1 VDAPAASPFAY
12 RVRIELQLWDSH
24 ALASTD
30 RQGVTSP
37 PVRSRTTDPLRSVA
51 TVKIPLLP
59 GPADL
64 VSAAE
69 GLRDLVTESLALV
82 PRVVTAV
89 GQAELLLDRV
99 SVLLARVEAVVD
111 RAEDAVAGVA
121 VVKDRADAAIT
132 GVEQTKHRADA
143 AIAGVQTTKD
153 AADAA
158 IAGVQSTRH
167 AADEAIAGVAGTR
180 AAADAAIAGVDGTRA
195 AADQLVGRASG
206 LLDTA
211 TPLVAAYEPTLEK
224 LAPLLARFAD
234 DLDPAEVEALV
245 KLVDRLPTLV
255 THLDEDVLPV
265 LATLDN
271 VAPDVHALLDTVQD
285 LRELAKG
292 FPGSKLFRRRGA
304 EEIAEEEAEERG
316 RR

>member
-1 VDAPAASPFAY
+1 M
-12 RVRIELQLWDSH
+12 
-24 ALASTD
+24 
-30 RQGVTSP
+30 
-37 PVRSRTTDPLRSVA
+37 
-51 TVKIPLLP
+51 KIPLLP
-59 GPADL
+59 GPGDVL
-64 VSAAE
+64 SAAE

-121 VVKDRADAAIT
+121 ATKERADAAIR
-132 GVEQTKHRADA
+132 GVESTR
-143 AIAGVQTTKD
+143 T

-158 IAGVQSTRH
+158 ISGVEGTRR
-167 AADEAIAGVAGTR
+167 AADGLVTEARATR
-180 AAADAAIAGVDGTRA
+180 ANADE
-195 AADQLVGRASG
+195 LVGSASG
-206 LLDTA
+206 LLDRTS
-211 TPLVAAYEPTLEK
+211 PLLAAYEPTLTQ
-224 LAPLLARFAD
+224 LAPLLKRFAD
-234 DLDPAEVEALV
+234 DLDPVEVEALV

-255 THLDEDVLPV
+255 GHLDEDVLPV
-265 LATLDN
+265 LASLDN

-304 EEIAEEEAEERG
+304 EEIAEEEAEQRS
-316 RR
+316 R